1 MPIEYAIPPMTHAI
15 RRYIRFVLAPFNRSH
30 ANFVSSSAL
39 VMVFPLISA
48 PIVARLYSPNDFG
61 IYAVFFSLA
70 TIMSTVSTLELRNVA
85 FLEETREGGAHGV
98 LLTLSTV
105 FLISL
110 TLLVVVACAPD
121 SWLILLFGA
130 EFIPYLIWL
139 PFTVFLMGAGL
150 ALNAWATREK
160 EFDVLARNNLIL
172 GLSTMLFQIGIG
184 SFSPGPVGLIVSN
197 MLGLALGGVLLAALF
212 AKSFRNLRPQFSVR
226 SGLEQLRKHHRLT
239 LWMMPGTLVNSMSQF
254 LPDLLINR
262 FFGPALLGQYS
273 LAMRMINMPIA
284 FISNSLQSFFQ
295 QQASEEFNL
304 DGRCTASFWRFVL
317 LGVVSVLVF
326 ILPVILVVPYLFPLI
341 FGAQWTEAGALI
353 QAVAFLTVV
362 RFISSPLSYVWIIRG
377 RQRLNFT
384 WQIGQ
389 LILGLGTLVLPS
401 VIDPDITLYATLW
414 IYSIGVGCWYIV
426 AIAISYSLSGSIKD
440 KSAAK

>member
-1 MPIEYAIPPMTHAI
+1 MTRVI
-15 RRYIRFVLAPFNRSH
+15 RRYIQFALAPFNRSH
-30 ANFVSSSAL
+30 AHFVSSSAL

-70 TIMSTVSTLELRNVA
+70 TITSTVSTLELRNIA
-85 FLEETREGGAHGV
+85 FLEESRERGAHGV

-110 TLLVVVACAPD
+110 ALLFAVVFLPD
-121 SWLILLFGA
+121 AWLIPLFGVA
-130 EFIPYLIWL
+130 FIPFLIWL
-139 PFTVFLMGAGL
+139 PVTVFLMGAGL

-160 EFDVLARNNLIL
+160 EFNVLARNNLVL
-172 GLSTMLFQIGIG
+172 GLSTMLLQIGIG
-184 SFSPGPVGLIVSN
+184 SFSPGPIGLIVAN
-197 MLGLALGGVLLAALF
+197 MLGLVLGGTLLAVLF
-212 AKSFRNLRPQFSVR
+212 AKALRSLQLQFSLR
-226 SGLEQLRKHHRLT
+226 SGFGQFRTHYRLT

-273 LAMRMINMPIA
+273 LAMRMINMPIS
-284 FISNSLQSFFQ
+284 ILGSSLQGFFQ
-295 QQASEEFNL
+295 QQASEEFNR
-304 DGRCTASFWRFVL
+304 DGRCTASFSRFAL
-317 LGVVSVLVF
+317 LGIVSVLVF

-341 FGAQWTEAGALI
+341 FGSQWTEAGTLI
-353 QAVAFLTVV
+353 QAVAFLTIV

-377 RQRLNFT
+377 RQRLNFI

-389 LILGLGTLVLPS
+389 LVIGLGTLVLPPL
-401 VIDPDITLYATLW
+401 IDPQITLFSTLW
-414 IYSIGVGCWYIV
+414 IYSVGVGCWYVLAIV
-426 AIAISYSLSGSIKD
+426 ISYSLSRCGQTKHEPM
-440 KSAAK
+440 